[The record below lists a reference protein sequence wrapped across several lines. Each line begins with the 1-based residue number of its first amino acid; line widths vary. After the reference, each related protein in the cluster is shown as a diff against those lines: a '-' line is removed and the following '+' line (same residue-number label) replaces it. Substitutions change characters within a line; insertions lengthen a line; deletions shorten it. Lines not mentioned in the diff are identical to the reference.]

1 MTKNKFKLLLIFI
14 LLLILA
20 AFYSMEPE
28 LANNMLMFSGVI
40 LTFLYKIITHDTKSF
55 IFFSLFM
62 IGMVLAAIYNRKYN

>member
-1 MTKNKFKLLLIFI
+1 
-14 LLLILA
+14 
-20 AFYSMEPE
+20 MEPE